1 MANTNLK
8 MTVTADAK
16 QAQDSLSSL
25 VTSIAKTTAAVTAAS
40 VAAKKVYEVCKELV
54 EIGSQEAL
62 AEERL
67 KAVIAA
73 TGTAATAS
81 YGKMKQLANSISDL
95 TGIEEQSVYAAEKV
109 LVAFGSLNEEGFE
122 RTIQLS
128 ADVAMAMGTDMAS
141 AAQKLGQILA
151 TPTQGLDGLK
161 EMGVAFTTQEQEQ
174 IKAVYE
180 ANGAYEAQALI
191 LDKVEKAYG
200 KSATAIGN
208 SSANLLTKINETWT
222 DIKTDLGQGLLDAIT
237 PALESLLGILQDISS
252 WVKENTQSASVLNA
266 LKDAKK
272 SGASVDY
279 SQWSTIELETAL
291 THAQSNPLQ
300 NSVLKSIINDLQ
312 GVIDYRRANPNWN
325 VSSISG
331 GTTSYAGTTTS
342 SSTPDWQTFLGSH
355 GSDSNAYQI
364 AQYQAVVDEAKTY
377 LEVLPSYTD
386 EEKEIKKY
394 LSEIISST
402 EAKIEALKTGVEGV
416 AEVEEEI
423 KETEEEIPEDTTIKD
438 ILSSLGSYSESYQAD
453 QLAEQINN
461 VKAALD
467 SLANGDP
474 AKTYL
479 QEIYDAMTAV
489 EEESY
494 SLKDALVDIG
504 GSLLDTISSVAT
516 SLADIWSNQAEAIKA
531 SMEEQE
537 EAGELTVAEKEKMQ
551 SEIDELNRRA
561 FETNKANSMA
571 EATISLANTIIG
583 IIEQCNG
590 NPVAVAALS
599 ALATASWGAQVAS
612 IGSQQYTAM
621 ATGGIVTGPTHALI
635 GEAGPE
641 AIIPLKDKR
650 AQEYLGTASPVQINI
665 TIEGNADEEVVFNA
679 IERAQKT
686 GMLPSWR
693 YAN

>member
-16 QAQDSLSSL
+16 QAIDSLSSV
-25 VTSIAKTTAAVTAAS
+25 VTSIAKTTASITAIS
-40 VAAKKVYEVCKELV
+40 VAAKKAYEVCKELV
-54 EIGSQEAL
+54 ELGSTEAL
-62 AEERL
+62 SQERL
-67 KAVIAA
+67 KAVLS
-73 TGTAATAS
+73 TTAS
-81 YGKMKQLANSISDL
+81 TANVTYSKLNQLAQSISNL
-95 TGIEEQSVYAAEKV
+95 TGIEEQQIYSAEKI
-109 LVAFGSLNEEGFE
+109 LVTFNSLNEEGFE
-122 RTIQLS
+122 RTLQLS
-128 ADVAMAMGTDMAS
+128 ADMAMAMGTDMAS

-161 EMGVAFTTQEQEQ
+161 EMGIAFTTQEQEQ

-208 SSANLLTKINETWT
+208 SSANLLTRINETWT
-222 DIKTDLGQGLLDAIT
+222 DIKTDLGRGLLDAIT

-252 WVKENTQSASVLNA
+252 WVKENTQSASVINA

-272 SGASVDY
+272 SGSSVDY

-291 THAQSNPLQ
+291 THAQSNPQQ
-300 NSVLKSIINDLQ
+300 NSVLKSIISDLQ
-312 GVIDYRRANPNWN
+312 GVIDYRHANPSWN
-325 VSSISG
+325 VSSITG
-331 GTTSYAGTTTS
+331 GTTSYSGSSAS
-342 SSTPDWQTFLGSH
+342 SSTPAWQSFLSSH
-355 GSDSNAYQI
+355 GSDSTAYQL
-364 AQYQAVVDEAKTY
+364 AQYQAVIDEAKMY

-386 EEKEIKKY
+386 EEKEVKKY

-402 EAKIEALKTGVEGV
+402 EAKIEALKAGVEGV

-423 KETEEEIPEDTTIKD
+423 KEAEEAPEDTTIKD

-467 SLANGDP
+467 GLADGDP

-494 SLKDALVDIG
+494 SLKDALTDIG
-504 GSLLDTISSVAT
+504 SALLDTFSSVAT

-583 IIEQCNG
+583 IIEQCKG
-590 NPVAVAALS
+590 NPVAIATLS

-650 AQEYLGTASPVQINI
+650 AQSYLGSSNPVQINI
-665 TIEGNADEEVVFNA
+665 TIQGNADEEVVFNA
-679 IERAQKT
+679 IERAQRT
-686 GMLPSWR
+686 GLLPSWR
-693 YAN
+693 YAQ